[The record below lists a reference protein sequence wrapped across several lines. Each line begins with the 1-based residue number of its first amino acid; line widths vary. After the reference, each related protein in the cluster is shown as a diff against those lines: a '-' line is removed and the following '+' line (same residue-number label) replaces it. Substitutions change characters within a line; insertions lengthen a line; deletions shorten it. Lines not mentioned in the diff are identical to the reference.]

1 MYRKCLMSCSLP
13 NCPYPR
19 AVWIFLVADVLSH
32 LPQFTETPPDLIGD
46 LSLFSLYLCVHR
58 VSPPVSLL
66 ARASGIDH
74 IFQSFSGKRT
84 ASAHHGPQ
92 PAHGGPHRSVGAANG
107 YVGGATGHQRLT
119 GQPVFTSMLK
129 NAVRICDAKFGSIYR
144 WTDGALHI
152 VATYNSP
159 TIYAEAR
166 RRLAII
172 IEPGDPMD
180 RVIGDEELCSLG

>member
-1 MYRKCLMSCSLP
+1 
-13 NCPYPR
+13 
-19 AVWIFLVADVLSH
+19 
-32 LPQFTETPPDLIGD
+32 
-46 LSLFSLYLCVHR
+46 
-58 VSPPVSLL
+58 
-66 ARASGIDH
+66 
-74 IFQSFSGKRT
+74 
-84 ASAHHGPQ
+84 
-92 PAHGGPHRSVGAANG
+92 
-107 YVGGATGHQRLT
+107 
-119 GQPVFTSMLK
+119 MLK

-180 RVIGDEELCSLG
+180 RVLATKNFVHLADFAAEPSYVKGRNPRSP